1 MSLELT
7 DRIKGKPELIK
18 LTETDESFVL
28 LSWRETPGAQQYII
42 EKLNRETGAFDKI
55 ARLPEDVFEYCDED
69 VETAHVYT
77 YRVMSKRVKKDGSLM
92 VRRGAS
98 QNVTLSDPHQ
108 VRMRRA
114 DHPCFGVADL
124 AWEKDEKADGYRVNR
139 RPIQVS
145 TPLPLAYIEGQTLS
159 FRDDTLVSGQIYYY
173 CVQSFRKADD
183 DELIFS
189 HMGDEIMVVN
199 LDETEILKQ
208 KRGPARSISFH
219 VRVTAGIDCYVLC
232 RAEKETGVFEEVA
245 RSKDGLD
252 LKLSDKAPAGWKDA
266 YYTIR
271 CLKRYRDTEYLS
283 DGTKPVHI
291 KL

>member
-7 DRIKGKPELIK
+7 DRIKGKPELTK
-18 LTETDESFVL
+18 LAETEESFVA
-28 LSWRETPGAQQYII
+28 LSWRETPGAQQYIV

-55 ARLPEDVFEYCDED
+55 ARLPETVFDFCDED

-77 YRVMSKRVKKDGSLM
+77 YRITSKRVKKDGSLM
-92 VRRGAS
+92 VRRGAA
-98 QNVTLSDPHQ
+98 QNVTLSDPHEVQ
-108 VRMRRA
+108 MRYA
-114 DHPCFGVADL
+114 KHPRFGVADL

-139 RPIQVS
+139 RPANVS
-145 TPLPLAYIEGQTLS
+145 TPLPLAYLEGQTLS

-189 HMGDEIMVVN
+189 HCGGEKMVVN
-199 LDETEILKQ
+199 LDETEIFKQ
-208 KRGPARSISFH
+208 QRLPNRGVSFH
-219 VRVTAGIDCYVLC
+219 IRVTAGVDCYVLF
-232 RAEKETGVFEEVA
+232 RGESETGPFEEVA

-252 LKLSDKAPAGWKDA
+252 LRLSDRAPAGCKGA

-271 CLKRYRDTEYLS
+271 CMKKYEGTEYLS
-283 DGTKPVHI
+283 EGTKPVYQ
-291 KL
+291 KF

>member
-1 MSLELT
+1 MSLQLT

-18 LTETDESFVL
+18 LNETEESFVE
-28 LSWRETPGAQQYII
+28 LSWRETPGAQQYVV
-42 EKLNRETGAFDKI
+42 EKLNRETGVFDKI
-55 ARLPEDVFEYCDED
+55 ARLAEDVFEYVDED
-69 VETAHVYT
+69 VETAQVYT

-92 VRRGAS
+92 VRRGAP

-108 VRMRRA
+108 VHMRRA

-139 RPIQVS
+139 RPSSVN
-145 TPLPLAYIEGQTLS
+145 TPLPLAYLEGQQLS

-189 HMGDEIMVVN
+189 HFGDEKMVVN

-208 KRGPARSISFH
+208 KRGPGKSVSFH
-219 VRVTAGIDCYVLC
+219 LRVTAGIDSYVLC
-232 RAEKETGVFEEVA
+232 RADKENGVFEEVA

-252 LKLSDKAPAGWKDA
+252 LKLSDKAPGGWKEA
-266 YYTIR
+266 YYIIR
-271 CLKRYRDTEYLS
+271 CLKRYQDTEYLS

-291 KL
+291 KF